1 MKNILLTVSY
11 DGTDFCGWQRQNNAP
26 SQGGGQAFRTVQGE
40 IEKALAKLCKEP
52 VAVYGSGRTD
62 SGVHALGQ
70 AANFYSPFE
79 NMPAENYVRAVNAFL
94 PPDVRVTATREVPED
109 FSARKNATSR
119 VYRYFISFDG
129 QTDGAGDALGG
140 VGSGGPGGC
149 AASGGVPAND
159 FRYSWYVR
167 NYQPNLERLNTL
179 SSCLRGELDC
189 TSFCASGDESLSMN
203 RYLDDAHFFIQK
215 DIWGRDLLVFQIEAN
230 AFLWKMVRTLT
241 GTIVNLDK
249 SAAPGDALKKIL
261 DSRDRTKAGVTAPPT
276 GLFLYEI
283 KFDGIRRHE

>member
-11 DGTDFCGWQRQNNAP
+11 DGTDFCGWQRQDNAP
-26 SQGGGQAFRTVQGE
+26 AQGGGEAFRTVQGE
-40 IEKALAKLCKEP
+40 LEKALAKLCKEP

-62 SGVHALGQ
+62 SGVHALAQ

-79 NMPAENYVRAVNAFL
+79 SMPAENYVRAVNAFL
-94 PPDVRVTATREVPED
+94 PPDVRVTAAREVPET

-129 QTDGAGDALGG
+129 SASDSSMAG
-140 VGSGGPGGC
+140 S
-149 AASGGVPAND
+149 GVPAND

-283 KFDGIRRHE
+283 KFDGVRRHE